1 MTVHQSN
8 FIHNSSRVDQM
19 WPMGQSL
26 PIFTSA
32 KSNIAHVLDFQW
44 QPCSEYKS
52 QKRLFDITGSVSF
65 LYMLHLNSKRRELRK
80 SRDWWFDHK
89 EDMDRSILWLAFKCG
104 IQLRVSVPLECT
116 NFEMAQLLSGYFF
129 FYFSGCFSKSGWM
142 VERNNPR
149 VTYLITKL
157 TLSWIIRSTCS
168 RATSRHRAKTLATL

>member
-8 FIHNSSRVDQM
+8 FIHNSRRVDQM

-32 KSNIAHVLDFQW
+32 KSKIAHVFNFPR

-52 QKRLFDITGSVSF
+52 QKRLFDISGSVFF
-65 LYMLHLNSKRRELRK
+65 LYMLHLNSKRRVLRK

-89 EDMDRSILWLAFKCG
+89 DMERSILWLAFKYGVQLG
-104 IQLRVSVPLECT
+104 ISVPLECT
-116 NFEMAQLLSGYFF
+116 NFDMAQLLSGYFF

-142 VERNNPR
+142 VERNHPR
-149 VTYLITKL
+149 VTYLITKM
-157 TLSWIIRSTCS
+157 TLSWIIRSTYS
-168 RATSRHRAKTLATL
+168 RATSRHRAKTLGTL